1 MFGTVGSPYLL
12 IQAINI
18 ILTHI
23 LPNVVVLFLSA
34 CKITTFCR
42 NYQILL
48 RKSSERQ
55 VIHAYLT
62 HDTTFGFFSSIRS

>member
-23 LPNVVVLFLSA
+23 LPNVVSYFCLQNYDFLP
-34 CKITTFCR
+34 
-42 NYQILL
+42 
-48 RKSSERQ
+48 
-55 VIHAYLT
+55 
-62 HDTTFGFFSSIRS
+62 

>member
-23 LPNVVVLFLSA
+23 LPNVVVLFISA
-34 CKITTFCR
+34 KLRLFAGTTKFYSENLQKGR
-42 NYQILL
+42 
-48 RKSSERQ
+48 SSMP
-55 VIHAYLT
+55 T
-62 HDTTFGFFSSIRS
+62 

>member
-1 MFGTVGSPYLL
+1 MGAATHPKGVHSDILVGSSGCH
-12 IQAINI
+12 I
-18 ILTHI
+18 I
-23 LPNVVVLFLSA
+23 SA

>member
-34 CKITTFCR
+34 KLRLFAVTTKFHSENLQKGR
-42 NYQILL
+42 
-48 RKSSERQ
+48 SSMP
-55 VIHAYLT
+55 T
-62 HDTTFGFFSSIRS
+62 

>member
-34 CKITTFCR
+34 KLRFFCR